1 MLSCARMTGRTLI
14 GGALC
19 ALFVWSCSGTGGGGR
34 GTAPQDAGLDSAAAS
49 GGLGGS
55 TGGASASG
63 GASAFGGFGGST
75 GGTSATG
82 GVGGSAG
89 ATGGS
94 GGSSATGGSGGSS
107 ATGGTG
113 GVGGSGGASGGS
125 GGSSA
130 TGGVGGNTGGVGG
143 SGGASGGSGGSSAS
157 GGTGG
162 TSGGCISGA
171 TGTHAARFRW
181 AGNGS
186 GSTAYVVYELNT
198 LPDTSNW
205 KVGAY
210 SQSIGYKPVFNDVFL
225 GVGGLTLSGTVFI
238 DVDLSSVGLSSIKNV
253 TLSIFGR
260 SYNTT
265 SSGSYSWQTF
275 QGTGA
280 SPYGGVSNSAPYQ
293 WYSANATAAFTA
305 GNGGIKLRIKPG
317 GPSNSLIVN
326 RVEICFDAT

>member
-1 MLSCARMTGRTLI
+1 
-14 GGALC
+14 
-19 ALFVWSCSGTGGGGR
+19 
-34 GTAPQDAGLDSAAAS
+34 
-49 GGLGGS
+49 
-55 TGGASASG
+55 
-63 GASAFGGFGGST
+63 
-75 GGTSATG
+75 
-82 GVGGSAG
+82 
-89 ATGGS
+89 
-94 GGSSATGGSGGSS
+94 
-107 ATGGTG
+107 
-113 GVGGSGGASGGS
+113 
-125 GGSSA
+125 A